1 MTKKWKRHLK
11 NNRNKIDRLL
21 LFYIQSEKKDY
32 NKRKVKRVWECV
44 RETTM
49 REDRR
54 KRTNLFQFKF
64 NGPKPKKQKTNKQ

>member
-32 NKRKVKRVWECV
+32 NKRKVKRVWE
-44 RETTM
+44 
-49 REDRR
+49 
-54 KRTNLFQFKF
+54 
-64 NGPKPKKQKTNKQ
+64 